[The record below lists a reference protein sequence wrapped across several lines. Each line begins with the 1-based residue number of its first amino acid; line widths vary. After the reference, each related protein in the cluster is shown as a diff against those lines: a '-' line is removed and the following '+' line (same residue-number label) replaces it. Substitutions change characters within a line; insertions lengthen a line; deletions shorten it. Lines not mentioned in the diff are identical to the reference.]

1 MNKNLVYVG
10 AGVLVLFLL
19 FRKKA
24 SAKTTQVKNNAPA
37 SNPVSQTKPPTVA
50 SKPEPAKDVNKPF
63 PADFSQKNCP
73 DGFISAPRGGCLP
86 IDYVPPTETPID
98 EVIPRGEAFNT
109 SDTTPRFQPSY
120 DVRPRGQEMGN
131 NDLFTSNRLDCA
143 FISCF
148 GEDMYDR
155 DGSKG
160 LTYRLFN

>member
-10 AGVLVLFLL
+10 AGVLVLLLL

-24 SAKTTQVKNNAPA
+24 SAKPNKVKNNVPA
-37 SNPVSQTKPPTVA
+37 SNPVSQTKPPTVV
-50 SKPEPAKDVNKPF
+50 SKPF
-63 PADFSQKNCP
+63 PADFAEKDCP
-73 DGFISAPRGGCLP
+73 DGFAPAPRGGCLP
-86 IDYVPPTETPID
+86 TDYVPPIETPID

-109 SDTTPRFQPSY
+109 YDTAPRLIPTQPSFDY
-120 DVRPRGQEMGN
+120 GPMGQNMGN
-131 NDLFTSNRLDCA
+131 NDLFTNNRLDCA